1 MMEKNTKT
9 LNNLF
14 INFKNQN
21 SSEEINLFI
30 YDLVLWLFNETVFD
44 TKSPQEKLKF
54 FLYFLDKNEEFKMQ
68 FVQKLKTHALS
79 FDLFPFWA
87 QTGINAHSSLFNEF
101 SDRFFNKFTLHNE
114 SSNDFS
120 HHLEH
125 AIEKSA
131 SVEWIKKIENEQLKK
146 LHLLIDQIISAD
158 KVQLSL
164 DEAITYLVTQFAS
177 EGLNPKLQ
185 KKYFDGKINQSPFF
199 AINGK
204 WNSLLKAQEL
214 KQDNLVHTIKDEFL
228 VLIAACRV
236 QIQIAPELFSEKG
249 VDTDLVFKID
259 KLRSLEK
266 RLLHLFKLKFKII
279 NDDEKTELF
288 FGICHSYVEKNKL
301 RNFYLNHTIVVAKQ
315 IIVINAQKAKDYMA
329 KNREHYID
337 LFKKSLGGGVLT
349 ALTVILKYLIS
360 KTGLTGFWLGFFNML
375 NYALSFLAIH
385 YLHYTL
391 ATKQPTSTASQIAHL
406 LLKSEDSS
414 HFLKLISE
422 IKSTLKSQLTSVLG
436 NLLAVIPS
444 VLIFAYGYQLLFQE
458 HFLSGEKALYTIESL
473 KLFSLVPL
481 YAIFT
486 GVILWTTG
494 LVGGWLNNFM
504 VLYEIPKIVEIRWH
518 SKHLV
523 NHLPVIGSNF
533 FLGFSLGVLPEL
545 LKFLS
550 LPLDVRHITL
560 STGTLFL
567 ALPAI
572 GFSQIGFDQYL
583 NITLGL
589 FIIAFFNIGTNFY
602 LTIKLAF
609 KASNIS
615 KERSKKIYKAVVASF
630 FKKSQPA

>member
-1 MMEKNTKT
+1 MEKNTKT

-14 INFKNQN
+14 INLKNLN
-21 SSEEINLFI
+21 SPEEMNLFL
-30 YDLVLWLFNETVFD
+30 YDVTLWLFNETVFD
-44 TKSPQEKLKF
+44 TKTPQEKLKF
-54 FLYFLDKNEEFKMQ
+54 FFYFLDKNEDYKKQLITKFNI
-68 FVQKLKTHALS
+68 HAES
-79 FDLFPFWA
+79 YDLFPFWA

-101 SDRFFNKFTLHNE
+101 SDRFFNKFTIHNE
-114 SSNDFS
+114 SSNDLS

-131 SVEWIKKIENEQLKK
+131 SAEWLKKIDSELLKK
-146 LHLLIDQIISAD
+146 LQHLIDQVFNVEKI
-158 KVQLSL
+158 QQSL
-164 DEAITYLVTQFAS
+164 DEAITYLVTQLAS

-185 KKYFDGKINQSPFF
+185 KKYFDGKINLSPFF
-199 AINGK
+199 TINGK

-214 KQDNLVHTIKDEFL
+214 GQNDLVQTIKLEFL
-228 VLIAACRV
+228 EQIQACRN
-236 QIQIAPELFSEKG
+236 QIQIAPDLFSEKG

-259 KLRSLEK
+259 KLRILEK
-266 RLLHLFKLKFKII
+266 RLVLLFKFKFSMLT
-279 NDDEKTELF
+279 DPEKMELF
-288 FGICHSYVEKNKL
+288 FSICHSYVEKNKL

-329 KNREHYID
+329 KNREHYFE
-337 LFKKSLGGGVLT
+337 LFKKSIGGGVLT
-349 ALTVILKYLIS
+349 ALTVIFKYLIA

-391 ATKQPTSTASQIAHL
+391 ATKQPSSTASQIAHL

-414 HFLKLISE
+414 HFLKLITE
-422 IKSTLKSQLTSVLG
+422 IKSTLKSQMTSVIG
-436 NLLAVIPS
+436 NLIAVIPS
-444 VLIFAYGYQLLFQE
+444 ILVFAYGYQLMTNE
-458 HFLSGEKALYTIESL
+458 HFLTTEKAQYTIESL

-481 YAIFT
+481 YAVFT
-486 GVILWTTG
+486 GIILWTTG

-504 VLYEIPKIVEIRWH
+504 VLYEIPKIAETRWH
-518 SKHLV
+518 SKHIV
-523 NHLPVIGSNF
+523 NHLPIIGSNF

-567 ALPAI
+567 ALPAL
-572 GFSQIGFDQYL
+572 GFSNVGIDQYL
-583 NITLGL
+583 NIGLGL
-589 FIIAFFNIGTNFY
+589 LVIAFFNIATNFY

-615 KERSKKIYKAVVASF
+615 KERSKKIFKALLASF

>member
-1 MMEKNTKT
+1 MEKNTKT

-14 INFKNQN
+14 INFKNLN
-21 SSEEINLFI
+21 SPEEINLFL
-30 YDLVLWLFNETVFD
+30 YDITLWLFNETVFD

-54 FLYFLDKNEEFKMQ
+54 FLYFLDKNEEYKKQFITKFKI
-68 FVQKLKTHALS
+68 HAES
-79 FDLFPFWA
+79 YDLFPFWA

-114 SSNDFS
+114 SSNDLS

-131 SVEWIKKIENEQLKK
+131 SAEWLKKIDSDLLKK
-146 LHLLIDQIISAD
+146 FQSILEQIITND
-158 KVQLSL
+158 KTQLSL
-164 DEAITYLVTQFAS
+164 DEAITYLVTQLAS

-199 AINGK
+199 TINGK
-204 WNSLLKAQEL
+204 WNSLLKAQES
-214 KQDNLVHTIKDEFL
+214 KQSELVQTIKLEFL
-228 VLIAACRV
+228 EQLQACREL
-236 QIQIAPELFSEKG
+236 IQIAPELFSEKG

-259 KLRSLEK
+259 KLKNLEK
-266 RLLHLFKLKFKII
+266 RIVQLFKFKFKMLT
-279 NDDEKTELF
+279 DVEKMEMFYT
-288 FGICHSYVEKNKL
+288 ICHSYVEKNKL

-329 KNREHYID
+329 KNREHYIE
-337 LFKKSLGGGVLT
+337 LFKKSIGGGVLT
-349 ALTVILKYLIS
+349 ALTVIFKYLIA

-406 LLKSEDSS
+406 LLKSEESS
-414 HFLKLISE
+414 HFLKLIAE
-422 IKSTLKSQLTSVLG
+422 IKSTLKSQMTSVAG
-436 NLLAVIPS
+436 NLIAVIPS
-444 VLIFAYGYQLLFQE
+444 ILVFAYGYQFMTNE
-458 HFLSGEKALYTIESL
+458 HFLTTDKAQYTIESL

-481 YAIFT
+481 YAVFT
-486 GVILWTTG
+486 GIILWTTG

-504 VLYEIPKIVEIRWH
+504 VLYEIPKIAETRWH
-518 SKHLV
+518 SKHIV
-523 NHLPVIGSNF
+523 NHLPIIGSNF

-567 ALPAI
+567 ALPAL
-572 GFSQIGFDQYL
+572 GFANVGIDQYL
-583 NITLGL
+583 NIGLGL
-589 FIIAFFNIGTNFY
+589 FVIAFFNIATNFY

-615 KERSKKIYKAVVASF
+615 KERSKKIFKALIASF
-630 FKKSQPA
+630 FKRSQPA